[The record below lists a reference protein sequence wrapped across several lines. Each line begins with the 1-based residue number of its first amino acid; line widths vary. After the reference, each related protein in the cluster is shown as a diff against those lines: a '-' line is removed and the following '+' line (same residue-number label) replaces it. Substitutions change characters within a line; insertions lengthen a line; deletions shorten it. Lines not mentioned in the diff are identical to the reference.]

1 MPFRTYHG
9 GDIDSINLSNGKL
22 NIDIPLISYPQ
33 RGGKLNLG
41 FALHYENTGLYVAG
55 CLPTAFSSGECAIV
69 FPFESGFS
77 LKETSRPWGGA
88 ACLESSSPAMVQAFN
103 DAPGFIVQM
112 GLEVSFVCA

>member
-41 FALHYENTGLYVAG
+41 VALHYENTGLYVAG

-69 FPFESGFS
+69 FPFQSGFS

-88 ACLESSSPAMVQAFN
+88 AWLESSSAALAEAFN
-103 DAPGFIVQM
+103 DDPGFTV
-112 GLEVSFVCA
+112 A